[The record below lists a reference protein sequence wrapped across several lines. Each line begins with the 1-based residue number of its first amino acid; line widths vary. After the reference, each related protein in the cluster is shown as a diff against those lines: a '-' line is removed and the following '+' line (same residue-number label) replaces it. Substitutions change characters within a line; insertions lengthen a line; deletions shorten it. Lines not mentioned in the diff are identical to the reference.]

1 MLKIKGIL
9 KQNNSASKLVVLL
22 GITCV
27 TTLCSVILWKICTDG
42 NSENID
48 NLKLLQLLQSFGLF
62 ILPPFI
68 LTYLFYEKPTEAL
81 HLTKKISVKESLL
94 VVVFMILIIP
104 IINLLTAWNQQL
116 ILPQA
121 FHDIEV
127 WMRMA
132 ESETAAITE
141 KMVQVHSLQALSYNL
156 FLMALLPAMGEE
168 LFFRGTLQSFFA
180 KKNTHRAIWITAF
193 IFSTIHF
200 QFYGFLPRLLLG
212 AFFGYL
218 LVKCG
223 SLWLPIIG
231 HFINNAMAIIFYYL
245 KFNGYQS
252 FDVDKIGTGETIW
265 VSCLVAILLITVSIR
280 YNTNRIK
287 TLT

>member
-9 KQNNSASKLVVLL
+9 KQNNSASKLLVLL

-42 NSENID
+42 NSANID

-62 ILPPFI
+62 ILPPF
-68 LTYLFYEKPTEAL
+68 LLAYLFYEKPTEAL
-81 HLTKKISVKESLL
+81 HLTKKISVKEGLL
-94 VVVFMILIIP
+94 VVAFMILIIP

-116 ILPQA
+116 SLPQA
-121 FHDIEV
+121 FHDLEV

-132 ESETAAITE
+132 ESETAALTE
-141 KMVQVHSLQALSYNL
+141 KMVQVHGLQALFYNL

-168 LFFRGTLQSFFA
+168 LFFRGTVQNFFS
-180 KKNTHRAIWITAF
+180 KNNTHKAIWITAF

-212 AFFGYL
+212 ALFGYL
-218 LVKCG
+218 LVKSG

-231 HFINNAMAIIFYYL
+231 HFTNNAMAIIFYYL

-265 VSCLVAILLITVSIR
+265 VSWLVVILIITASIL
-280 YNTNRIK
+280 YKTNRIK

>member
-9 KQNNSASKLVVLL
+9 KQNNSTSKLVVLL

-42 NSENID
+42 NSESID

-62 ILPPFI
+62 ILPPF
-68 LTYLFYEKPTEAL
+68 LLAYLFYEKPIESL
-81 HLTKKISVKESLL
+81 YLTKKISVKESLL
-94 VVVFMILIIP
+94 AAAFMILIIP

-132 ESETAAITE
+132 ESETAALTE
-141 KMVQVHSLQALSYNL
+141 KMVQVHGLQALFYNL

-218 LVKCG
+218 LVKSG

-265 VSCLVAILLITVSIR
+265 VSCLVAILLITVSILF
-280 YNTNRIK
+280 NTNRIK